1 MGQNISTQPK
11 LSGEI
16 TLNRIRATCQRDDKM
31 PAELKNFNISLLAND
46 LNALGMEIPLIDG
59 RGQKRSSDD
68 ICHDIKRI
76 TQPDIESVCMI
87 SNKRDA
93 HTAIENMVH
102 MFNKNYGARIQ
113 LYKDPLNKGKGK
125 RNLAEVCDDLYLVLD
140 KVHRKLTDQPQV
152 IKKKLEDMISQL
164 EERKAHIQSR
174 MLPVIQNIQ
183 NAREND
189 QTDEKIRSANT
200 LYDATNSILNAQL
213 RGAYQL
219 TANTI
224 KDITPESLGLQG
236 SSLASGGLAGNLGT
250 LQSSLKNYEQSR
262 WMGNKPVSQV
272 ASNLLAG
279 AVASGLAVG
288 DCQKCA
294 RKLGVDVGAL
304 PTDEVER
311 HTLLHKK
318 LAMAQARSN
327 SDEEIQELYK
337 CYTNLAREA
346 GCVDMSGAIY
356 TDSAGVDYMGR
367 QGVFRQAVSG
377 IGSFSDPITGK
388 QTDADVVQLISG
400 VMGRTKT
407 GSLDRPIGPTYGNVG
422 SGSRSRASSMG
433 SLSGVPTASAVASS
447 ASPAGAST

>member
-31 PAELKNFNISLLAND
+31 PSELKNFNVKLLAND
-46 LNALGMEIPLIDG
+46 LNALGMDIPLIDG
-59 RGQKRSSDD
+59 RGHERSSDD
-68 ICHDIKRI
+68 ICYDIKRI
-76 TQPDIESVCMI
+76 THPDIESVCMI

-152 IKKKLEDMISQL
+152 IKKKLEEMLQQL
-164 EERKAHIQSR
+164 EDRKLQIQSR

-189 QTDEKIRSANT
+189 QTDEKIRNASV
-200 LYDATNSILNAQL
+200 LYDATNSLLNAQL

-224 KDITPESLGLQG
+224 KEITPESLGLDG
-236 SSLASGGLAGNLGT
+236 SGLASGGLAGHLGT
-250 LQSSLKNYEQSR
+250 LKSSLTDYERTR
-262 WMGNKPVSQV
+262 WMGDKPVSQV
-272 ASNLLAG
+272 ASNLLTG
-279 AVASGLAVG
+279 AVASGLAIG

-294 RKLGVDVGAL
+294 RKLAVDIGAL
-304 PTDEVER
+304 PTDEVQR
-311 HTLLHKK
+311 HQTLHRQ
-318 LAMAQARSN
+318 LAMALARSN
-327 SDEEIQELYK
+327 SDAETQELYK
-337 CYTNLAREA
+337 CYANLAREA
-346 GCVDMSGAIY
+346 GCVNMSGANYMVEGEDYGYIGNRAVLRQA
-356 TDSAGVDYMGR
+356 TAGVGQFDSSLYDINDR
-367 QGVFRQAVSG
+367 NVSQIISQQLQGYRGQKLRESQATAFGAVG
-377 IGSFSDPITGK
+377 
-388 QTDADVVQLISG
+388 
-400 VMGRTKT
+400 T
-407 GSLDRPIGPTYGNVG
+407 GSPSAETAGTPTIAKWAAQG
-422 SGSRSRASSMG
+422 SAS
-433 SLSGVPTASAVASS
+433 
-447 ASPAGAST
+447 SPAGTGTV